1 MRNSFLRRV
10 GLILIAAA
18 MLLFSGCGAQ
28 STAEE
33 IKYKATFLDLFDTV
47 TQIIGYDTEK
57 AFFETFAD
65 HWKDELATY
74 HALYDI
80 YHDDAVTSIKTINDN
95 AGIQAVTVD
104 SRIIDLLLLSRE
116 MYDLTGG
123 KTNVAMGAVL
133 SIWHDYREAG
143 INDPENAELPPMD
156 QLIQAAKHT
165 NIEDMII
172 DTEASTVYLR
182 DPAMSLDV
190 GAIAKGYA
198 TERIAQN
205 IAETGR
211 TSVLLSVGGNVRA
224 IGEKPDGTTWTVGV
238 QNPDLDAEA
247 ETLFNLNI
255 NNLSVVTSGSYQRY
269 YTVDGV
275 RYNHIIDPDTLM
287 PTTYFIGISVVTED
301 SGYAD
306 GLSTALFCMPLE
318 QGRALVES
326 MEGVEACWVAPD
338 GTITMTEG
346 FEALIQQ

>member
-1 MRNSFLRRV
+1 
-10 GLILIAAA
+10 
-18 MLLFSGCGAQ
+18 MLLFSGCGTQ
-28 STAEE
+28 SATEE

-57 AFFETFAD
+57 ASFEAFAD
-65 HWKDELATY
+65 HWKGELATY

-95 AGIQAVTVD
+95 AGIQAVKVD

-116 MYDLTGG
+116 MYDLTDG

-143 INDPENAELPPMD
+143 INDPENAELPPME
-156 QLIQAAKHT
+156 QLIEAATHT
-165 NIEDMII
+165 NIDDMII
-172 DTEASTVYLR
+172 DTEASTVY
-182 DPAMSLDV
+182 PAEIPHMSLDV

-205 IAETGR
+205 IAQSGK

-224 IGEKPDGTTWTVGV
+224 IGEKPDGSNWTVGV

-275 RYNHIIDPDTLM
+275 RYNHIIDPETLM

-326 MEGVEACWVAPD
+326 LEGVEACWVAPD
-338 GTITMTEG
+338 GTITLTDG